1 MTTYAV
7 LLRAINVAGKKM
19 LMPQL
24 RDVLEAL
31 GYSNV
36 QTYIQS
42 GNAVVST
49 TAGVRAAEQA
59 IEQAIVK
66 EFKQDLTVVVRSAKE
81 MTAIVT
87 KNPFLDQKQIDVK
100 NLHATLLATKPAA
113 AKVSGLE
120 LPDTADELIVVG
132 QTVYVHTPGGYG
144 RTKLNNTF
152 VERRLGVRATTRNW
166 NTMVKMR
173 DLTATKP
180 R

>member
-1 MTTYAV
+1 M
-7 LLRAINVAGKKM
+7 
-19 LMPQL
+19 
-24 RDVLEAL
+24 
-31 GYSNV
+31 
-36 QTYIQS
+36 
-42 GNAVVST
+42 
-49 TAGVRAAEQA
+49 
-59 IEQAIVK
+59 
-66 EFKQDLTVVVRSAKE
+66 
-81 MTAIVT
+81 
-87 KNPFLDQKQIDVK
+87 
-100 NLHATLLATKPAA
+100 LATKPAA

-120 LPDTADELIVVG
+120 LPDTADELIVAG